1 MASFPFIIPSLHFKT
16 FVAGK
21 FSMRS
26 FFNATIVSKAEIP
39 SSRVNVVTLSSCVS
53 LNALRIW
60 LNNSWRFMTL
70 EIFIWLKSMAYL
82 YCQEIVFGSFRK

>member
-1 MASFPFIIPSLHFKT
+1 MASFPLCTPSLHFNA

-21 FSMRS
+21 FSISSWRS
-26 FFNATIVSKAEIP
+26 ALIVSSAETP
-39 SSRVNVVTLSSCVS
+39 SVRVNVVVLSSCVR

-82 YCQEIVFGSFRK
+82 YCQEIDFGSFRK